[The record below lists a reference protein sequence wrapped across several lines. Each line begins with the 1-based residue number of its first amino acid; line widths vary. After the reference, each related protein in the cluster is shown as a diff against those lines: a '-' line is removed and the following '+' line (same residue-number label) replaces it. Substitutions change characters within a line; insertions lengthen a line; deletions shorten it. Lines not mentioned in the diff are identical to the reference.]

1 MFAHVEELSAHPAD
15 AAELFDIENRD
26 RAAGECDDA
35 VFLERLKVR
44 ETTSLALPRFRAIC
58 SCVVESTGE
67 PVRMR
72 SSSRYP
78 ARRWSSRVKRS
89 WPIAHMTSEKC
100 SVVSR

>member
-1 MFAHVEELSAHPAD
+1 MPSFSND
-15 AAELFDIENRD
+15 F
-26 RAAGECDDA
+26 
-35 VFLERLKVR
+35 KVR

-78 ARRWSSRVKRS
+78 ATILPANQATQRVLVQAEEIGTAYNVEAGKIAVPT
-89 WPIAHMTSEKC
+89 PIPPKT
-100 SVVSR
+100 R